1 VRFRRLKETAE
12 ADVQK
17 ANATVASQAS
27 RLQQLES
34 DIAAVEDLTRKRCV
48 LLPPCWF
55 GL

>member
-1 VRFRRLKETAE
+1 MRFRRLKEAAE

-34 DIAAVEDLTRKRCV
+34 DISAVEDLTRKRCV
-48 LLPPCWF
+48 WDSTTRLLS
-55 GL
+55 